1 MVLLL
6 RVIISADQARRVQI
20 EELPESL
27 DALVDFIKEKL
38 QLQGNFQLQFE
49 DPEFQNARCDLSDI
63 SELPAERAVLHIK
76 WKGHSAYEDPLER
89 SQSLGSISSLDT
101 ASLSSS
107 KGISPATSPSPS
119 PTTSGNL
126 RSASE
131 WPCPFLIPALSL
143 DVELKLRKGN
153 EAYEK
158 TKKSIDVTRDIK
170 TDILDKLAH
179 AAFAIKAYPQPH
191 EVESIAVALITKY
204 PCLRD
209 VDGNGY
215 DGWLGSIRNKFN
227 NFRAKLRLAGCSD
240 VSLNS
245 KRKTDGE
252 TGPYTLKKAKR
263 GEINHFPEHPNQ
275 QDDASLEQQRK
286 LLVEASKKAKI
297 DQKFIRETMEMTFS
311 LRRREL
317 VDDQPMVTEVQDRWP
332 ALFFKEQIDAE
343 FFRITNKMLLTT
355 FRAAVDE
362 YTPKLLRLYRARK
375 AAFGKAMEDVMAK
388 LDDETSD
395 ILWHRKDAALR
406 GLPVFLRD
414 EPKELFRECLETDVD
429 DVALQGVAVGI
440 LYVREDCGPGTST
453 RVQNIAVL
461 LEERVV
467 LQDLPDTP
475 TALAYLFG
483 LLYALNISYP
493 KALKYT
499 FETLQNIFM
508 EIGPKCTQRVRSLK
522 NKLAL

>member
-6 RVIISADQARRVQI
+6 RVVLSADEARRVQLP
-20 EELPESL
+20 ELPESV
-27 DALVDFIKEKL
+27 DALVDVLKEKL
-38 QLQGNFQLQFE
+38 QLQGDFQLQFE
-49 DPEFQNARCDLSDI
+49 DPEFQNARCNLSEI
-63 SELPAERAVLHIK
+63 SELPPQRAVLHIK
-76 WKGHSAYEDPLER
+76 WKGHSAYEDHLDL

-101 ASLSSS
+101 ASLSS
-107 KGISPATSPSPS
+107 PATSPSPS
-119 PTTSGNL
+119 PTSTRNL

-131 WPCPFLIPALSL
+131 WPSPFPIPALSL

-170 TDILDKLAH
+170 TDILDKIAH
-179 AAFAIKAYPQPH
+179 AAFDIKAYFEPH

-215 DGWLGSIRNKFN
+215 DGWLGSIRNKFS

-245 KRKTDGE
+245 KRKVDGE

-275 QDDASLEQQRK
+275 QDDSSLEQQRK

-297 DQKFIRETMEMTFS
+297 DEKFVRETMEMTFS
-311 LRRREL
+311 LRRREI
-317 VDDQPMVTEVQDRWP
+317 VDDKPMVREVQERWP

-343 FFRITNKMLLTT
+343 FFRITNKMLLRT
-355 FRAAVDE
+355 FRAAVDN
-362 YTPKLLRLYRARK
+362 YTPKLLRLYRARN
-375 AAFGKAMEDVMAK
+375 AAFGKDMDDVMAK

-395 ILWHRKDAALR
+395 ILRHRKDAALR
-406 GLPVFLRD
+406 GLPVFLRED
-414 EPKELFRECLETDVD
+414 PQELFKECLETDAD

-440 LYVREDCGPGTST
+440 LYVLEDCGPGTST
-453 RVQNIAVL
+453 PVQNIAII

-467 LQDLPDTP
+467 LEDIPDTP

-483 LLYALNISYP
+483 FLYALNISYP

-499 FETLQNIFM
+499 FDTLQNVFM